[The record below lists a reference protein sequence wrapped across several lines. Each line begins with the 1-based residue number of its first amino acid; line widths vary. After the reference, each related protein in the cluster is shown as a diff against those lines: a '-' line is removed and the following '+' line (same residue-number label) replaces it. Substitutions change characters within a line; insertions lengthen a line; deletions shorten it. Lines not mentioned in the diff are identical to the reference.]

1 MRLLY
6 VADRFPVLSETF
18 VVDEVRGL
26 VRAGDDVTV
35 YTRRPGD
42 PEVAADLAT
51 LVVGPGAALPGRGL
65 ASALRLRERGALHA
79 LSEAAWLARH
89 VPADHVHAHFAFGN
103 ATVAL
108 LYGRLTG
115 ARASFTAHAL
125 DLYGGVPPSVLG
137 RKVAEAAFAAAVSEH
152 GAAHLRAC
160 AAPADRGKVVVQRT
174 GVVRDAV
181 RAGEPESP
189 TRLVAVARLV
199 EKKGLD
205 VLVRAA
211 QLLRPEVVV
220 ELVGEGPERDRLE
233 ALARDCGV

>member
-35 YTRRPGD
+35 YMRRPGD
-42 PEVAADLAT
+42 PEVAADLAS

-89 VPADHVHAHFAFGN
+89 VPAEHVHAHFAFGN

-125 DLYGGVPPSVLG
+125 DLYGGVPLIG
-137 RKVAEAAFAAAVSEH
+137 KEANAMRFVRE
-152 GAAHLRAC
+152 LR
-160 AAPADRGKVVVQRT
+160 RR
-174 GVVRDAV
+174 R
-181 RAGEPESP
+181 
-189 TRLVAVARLV
+189 
-199 EKKGLD
+199 LD
-205 VLVRAA
+205 VL
-211 QLLRPEVVV
+211 LSIDYRPSY
-220 ELVGEGPERDRLE
+220 DTTFK
-233 ALARDCGV
+233 ALSGRP